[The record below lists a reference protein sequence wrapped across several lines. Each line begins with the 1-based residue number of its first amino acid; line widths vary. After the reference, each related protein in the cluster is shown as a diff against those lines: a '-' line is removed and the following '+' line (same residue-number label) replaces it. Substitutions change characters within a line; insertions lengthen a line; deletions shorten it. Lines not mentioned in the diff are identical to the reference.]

1 MVIVERT
8 DYTLIIKKEDTD
20 EYKGSFI
27 QLQKEYGNQVKVF
40 CFGNGYTGGIL
51 KAKEA
56 LFGEDIL
63 VLYFSKAIYAEY
75 QVDVRVA
82 IKVGFKWFGDEDSG
96 TF

>member
-8 DYTLIIKKEDTD
+8 DYTLIIKKEGTD

-40 CFGNGYTGGIL
+40 CFSNEYTGGIL

-63 VLYFSKAIYAEY
+63 VLYFSKAIYAGCR
-75 QVDVRVA
+75 VGVRVA